1 MFWAITKRRMR
12 LVRRRVE
19 DLKNRFEEYR
29 IVNQQQRLVNENGKR
44 TIVERMQE
52 WFQVYVPV
60 ATLEIDFGVQSLDSW
75 GGQMNDVKWS
85 VRNKIEIKKKES
97 YWNPG
102 LDIFWDRCILL
113 TYVGIMFHLS
123 RSCMWI
129 NNIRITR
136 WRNDSGLNWFGN

>member
-75 GGQMNDVKWS
+75 GGQMNDLKWS
-85 VRNKIEIKKKES
+85 VRNKIEIKKRK
-97 YWNPG
+97 
-102 LDIFWDRCILL
+102 LL
-113 TYVGIMFHLS
+113 ES
-123 RSCMWI
+123 RSWYFLGSLYFAYLCWHYVSSVALMHV
-129 NNIRITR
+129 
-136 WRNDSGLNWFGN
+136 DQ